1 VTTLRSLKQLQ
12 YLVALADEL
21 SFTRAAAACFVTQ
34 STLSAGLRELE
45 TLLGAQL
52 VERDRKTV
60 LMTPLGLEIARRAR
74 PLLAA
79 ADDIVALA
87 ADTATPMTGVLRL
100 GVIPTIAP
108 FLLPHAMQQ
117 LRQRF
122 PKLRLALREDLTA
135 NLITR
140 LEGGHLDL
148 ILFALPVDTGNL
160 LVQPLF
166 DDELLLVGQK
176 SDVQMQARTVRIS
189 ALQMDQLLLLE
200 EGHCLRDHALYACGA
215 QSHASPAGVEATS
228 LLTLVQMIESGFG
241 VGLVPQMAVSNG
253 LLGKG
258 RLVARPMAAPKPTR
272 TIALAARRSSNRLAD
287 MKLLAEVVKS
297 AGKARRTRKG

>member
-1 VTTLRSLKQLQ
+1 MTTLRSLKQLQ
-12 YLVALADEL
+12 YLVALAEEL
-21 SFTRAAAACFVTQ
+21 SFTRAAATCFVTQ

-79 ADDIVALA
+79 ADDIVSLA
-87 ADTATPMTGVLRL
+87 ADAVAPMTGVLRL

-108 FLLPHAMQQ
+108 FLLPQAMQQ

-122 PKLRLALREDLTA
+122 PELRLALREDLTA
-135 NLITR
+135 NLVTR
-140 LEGGHLDL
+140 LEAGHLDL
-148 ILFALPVDTGNL
+148 ILIALPVDTGNL
-160 LVQPLF
+160 LVQALF

-176 SDVQMQARTVRIS
+176 SDSQMQARTVRIS
-189 ALQMDQLLLLE
+189 SLQMDQLLLLE

-241 VGLVPQMAVSNG
+241 VGLIPQMAVNNG
-253 LLGKG
+253 LLGNG
-258 RLVARPMAAPKPTR
+258 NLVSRPMTAPKPTR

-297 AGKARRTRKG
+297 AGKARR

>member
-1 VTTLRSLKQLQ
+1 MTTLRSLKQLQ

-21 SFTRAAAACFVTQ
+21 SFTRAAAASFVTQ

-60 LMTPLGLEIARRAR
+60 LMTPLGLEIAARAR

-108 FLLPHAMQQ
+108 FLLPQAMQQ

-140 LEGGHLDL
+140 LEAGHLDL
-148 ILFALPVDTGNL
+148 CL
-160 LVQPLF
+160 LYTSP
-166 DDELLLVGQK
+166 
-176 SDVQMQARTVRIS
+176 SP
-189 ALQMDQLLLLE
+189 
-200 EGHCLRDHALYACGA
+200 RD
-215 QSHASPAGVEATS
+215 
-228 LLTLVQMIESGFG
+228 
-241 VGLVPQMAVSNG
+241 
-253 LLGKG
+253 
-258 RLVARPMAAPKPTR
+258 
-272 TIALAARRSSNRLAD
+272 
-287 MKLLAEVVKS
+287 
-297 AGKARRTRKG
+297 